1 MTIQLIFKIAAV
13 GILVSVLNQI
23 LKHSGREDQAF
34 LVSLAG
40 LLVVLFW
47 IVPYIAEL
55 FETIQK
61 LFRFRRGLMVKIALA
76 GIVVVLCALL
86 LKNEKA
92 EYAVFISMSGCL
104 MIFLFGISKLEVILT
119 AIGRLE
125 GYLGAGSEYLPILL
139 RIVGITYLAEF
150 AADLCRD
157 AGFPRWRGRWSWREN

>member
-1 MTIQLIFKIAAV
+1 
-13 GILVSVLNQI
+13 
-23 LKHSGREDQAF
+23 
-34 LVSLAG
+34 
-40 LLVVLFW
+40 
-47 IVPYIAEL
+47 
-55 FETIQK
+55 
-61 LFRFRRGLMVKIALA
+61 MVKIALA

-157 AGFPRWRGRWSWREN
+157 AGFSAVAGQVELAGKLTIMAVSLPVIIRLLEALEGFLP